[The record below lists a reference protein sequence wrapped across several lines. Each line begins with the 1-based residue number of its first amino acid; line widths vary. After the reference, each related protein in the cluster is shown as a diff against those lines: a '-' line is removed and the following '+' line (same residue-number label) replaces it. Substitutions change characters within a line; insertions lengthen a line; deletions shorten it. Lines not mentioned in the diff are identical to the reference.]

1 MIKII
6 ILNNL
11 FEDEIKNKIA
21 NLGIKSYRADQIF
34 RAIHKQGVM
43 SFDELNQVSKTDIE
57 LLKKEFTINSMKIL
71 KDFHS
76 KQDETIKLLYLLEDN
91 NIIEGVLMKYKHG
104 YSLCVSTQV
113 GCRMGC
119 DFCASTK
126 KGLERNLEAFE
137 IASQIY
143 LVEKYFSIN
152 LSSIVLMGSGEP
164 FDNYDNVIR
173 ALKLL
178 NDKKGRNLSLR
189 NMTVSTCGVA
199 DKIIAFGKDLPQANL
214 AVSVHSFNN
223 EIRNKVMPVN
233 YKYPIDTLFSAIRDY
248 LLLTNNRIS
257 IEYTVIPGENNN
269 DEDVNLFRKYLK
281 NTNYIVNLIALNPI
295 NAYNNKE
302 YKEEAKI
309 FMEKLKANN
318 INVTLR
324 RELGSDIS
332 ASCGQLKKSYLE
344 EGERKWNS

>member
-178 NDKKGRNLSLR
+178 NDKKGRN
-189 NMTVSTCGVA
+189 MTVSTCGVA